1 MKPFP
6 HRYTVS
12 ASAEPQ
18 GDVTV
23 ASSGLESLRTAPP
36 LEFDGPGD
44 RWSPETL
51 LCGAIAD
58 CFVLTFR
65 AIARAMS
72 LSWTTLEVA
81 VVGTLE
87 REGRNSRF
95 TRFDLEARLAI
106 PSPGDSQAAER
117 ALRRAEEGCLISNSL
132 SAQRHLTVTIEAV
145 AANSA
150 AAGESRREEAATG
163 VA

>member
-6 HRYTVS
+6 HRYVVS

-18 GDVTV
+18 GEVTL
-23 ASSGLESLRTAPP
+23 AGAGLEPIGTAPP

-51 LCGAIAD
+51 FCGAIAD

-65 AIARAMS
+65 AIARASS
-72 LSWTTLEVA
+72 LSWATLDVEVA
-81 VVGTLE
+81 GTLE

-95 TRFDLEARLAI
+95 TRVDVHARLGVSAD
-106 PSPGDSQAAER
+106 GDRELLER
-117 ALRRAEEGCLISNSL
+117 ALQRAEEGCLISNSL
-132 SAQRHLTVTIEAV
+132 SSERHLQVTIEAI
-145 AANSA
+145 A
-150 AAGESRREEAATG
+150 AAA
-163 VA
+163 